1 MPGLGGSHHLPPYS
15 ILCASQWDQHSNV
28 IFSQNSQVKIWKFLK
43 LGFSQFW
50 GPITLCANLR
60 LRWGLKKNCN
70 PCQNFNGMSHA
81 TCTKGNRGDSWLLVV
96 GGQIGNLI
104 FDFFF
109 SHNMCLKCLNGS
121 REPISEIYDPKDFQ
135 WYKEDFNPMG
145 FDPYNCFLKIQK
157 SIMTPTPKMGA
168 HLGMWG
174 FISSHFPTLPG
185 AWDVTPGFPLLA
197 RTFLSLYLGH
207 KPKAKVA
214 TLSPTRRRG
223 QCFHWHLKIIFSMQ
237 LLSFGSLAINC

>member
-1 MPGLGGSHHLPPYS
+1 MGLPQLWGS
-15 ILCASQWDQHSNV
+15 
-28 IFSQNSQVKIWKFLK
+28 
-43 LGFSQFW
+43 
-50 GPITLCANLR
+50 ITLCAHLR
-60 LRWGLKKNCN
+60 LKWGLKKSCN
-70 PCQNFNGMSHA
+70 LHRELFNNMWHN
-81 TCTKGNRGDSWLLVV
+81 TWKQGNQGDSWLLMIES
-96 GGQIGNLI
+96 QISNLTSAPS
-104 FDFFF
+104 FG
-109 SHNMCLKCLNGS
+109 HNLCFKCPNELC
-121 REPISEIYDPKDFQ
+121 EPILDIYVPRAFQ
-135 WYKEDFNPMG
+135 WYNEFFNPMN
-145 FDPYNCFLKIQK
+145 FNPCNHFLKIWE
-157 SIMTPTPKMGA
+157 STRTPTPKVRA
-168 HLGMWG
+168 HLGAWG